1 MKVTHPLK
9 KIKIKHLRQTV
20 TVCKNH
26 PRYSSDFYQG
36 MVCRTDMYNRSRGSG
51 GRKNEI
57 MEEAWQG
64 PLGLGVGV
72 RREAFGGYKAGTGL
86 QAEEG
91 EKGERDEER
100 EGRGRDE
107 ERSGRGEWAKK
118 RRKEREGGRKVV
130 GKKKEEKREKVRG
143 AGVLKTGAKR
153 KIFAMGRGEARK
165 GEKRCVWP
173 ESAERRCRAEGEPS
187 WGRTRTEIEPK

>member
-91 EKGERDEER
+91 EKGEKGEKGATRS
-100 EGRGRDE
+100 DE

-143 AGVLKTGAKR
+143 AGVLKTGAK
-153 KIFAMGRGEARK
+153 
-165 GEKRCVWP
+165 
-173 ESAERRCRAEGEPS
+173 
-187 WGRTRTEIEPK
+187 

>member
-91 EKGERDEER
+91 EKGEKGEKGATRSEAAAANGPKKGERSEREEEKWWEKKKR
-100 EGRGRDE
+100 KKEKKCEGRG
-107 ERSGRGEWAKK
+107 
-118 RRKEREGGRKVV
+118 
-130 GKKKEEKREKVRG
+130 
-143 AGVLKTGAKR
+143 
-153 KIFAMGRGEARK
+153 F
-165 GEKRCVWP
+165 
-173 ESAERRCRAEGEPS
+173 
-187 WGRTRTEIEPK
+187 

>member
-91 EKGERDEER
+91 EKGEGEKGATRSEAAAANGPKKGERSEREEEKWWEKKKR
-100 EGRGRDE
+100 KKEKKCEGRG
-107 ERSGRGEWAKK
+107 
-118 RRKEREGGRKVV
+118 
-130 GKKKEEKREKVRG
+130 
-143 AGVLKTGAKR
+143 
-153 KIFAMGRGEARK
+153 F
-165 GEKRCVWP
+165 
-173 ESAERRCRAEGEPS
+173 
-187 WGRTRTEIEPK
+187 

>member
-1 MKVTHPLK
+1 
-9 KIKIKHLRQTV
+9 
-20 TVCKNH
+20 
-26 PRYSSDFYQG
+26 
-36 MVCRTDMYNRSRGSG
+36 MYNRSRGSG
-51 GRKNEI
+51 GRKNEN

-91 EKGERDEER
+91 EKGEKGEK
-100 EGRGRDE
+100 GAT
-107 ERSGRGEWAKK
+107 RSEAAAANGPKK

-143 AGVLKTGAKR
+143 AGVLKTGAK
-153 KIFAMGRGEARK
+153 
-165 GEKRCVWP
+165 
-173 ESAERRCRAEGEPS
+173 
-187 WGRTRTEIEPK
+187 

>member
-57 MEEAWQG
+57 MEEPWQG

-72 RREAFGGYKAGTGL
+72 RREAFGGYKASTGL
-86 QAEEG
+86 QGEAG
-91 EKGERDEER
+91 EKGEGRGAKRPRRMGQKKGERSEREEEKWWEKKKR
-100 EGRGRDE
+100 KKEKKCEGRG
-107 ERSGRGEWAKK
+107 
-118 RRKEREGGRKVV
+118 
-130 GKKKEEKREKVRG
+130 
-143 AGVLKTGAKR
+143 
-153 KIFAMGRGEARK
+153 F
-165 GEKRCVWP
+165 
-173 ESAERRCRAEGEPS
+173 
-187 WGRTRTEIEPK
+187 

>member
-9 KIKIKHLRQTV
+9 KIKIKHLRQTPS
-20 TVCKNH
+20 VCKNH

-86 QAEEG
+86 QGEAGEKGEG
-91 EKGERDEER
+91 EKGATRS
-100 EGRGRDE
+100 DE

-130 GKKKEEKREKVRG
+130 GKKKRG
-143 AGVLKTGAKR
+143 KKR
-153 KIFAMGRGEARK
+153 KSARGGGFKDGREVKNFRDGAWRGQERRDEACVARK
-165 GEKRCVWP
+165 RGKRRR
-173 ESAERRCRAEGEPS
+173 EGGRRAERPS
-187 WGRTRTEIEPK
+187 